1 MEQTILTN
9 PSAIFAILG
18 TLAGAALTFFGT
30 WILQNQEV
38 KNRLLE
44 KVLDRRIQAH
54 ENIIEL
60 SKLLRSMVS
69 LGYEEK
75 DGQLARTPILMTS
88 KESFDGFLKQFYKTG
103 TESSTWLSTKVTR
116 EYNFVQDYLVNLNEF
131 VTNMDSENF
140 PEVGKLI
147 RQDFIDFS
155 SNLEKFSFEFFT
167 TDLTKLK
174 MNDLSKWHKY
184 PVEVTQKRL
193 AETQFFNRKDD
204 IAKILGMED

>member
-1 MEQTILTN
+1 MEQLILN
-9 PSAIFAILG
+9 NASAIFAILG

-60 SKLLRSMVS
+60 SKLLRGMMS

-75 DGQLARTPILMTS
+75 DGQLARTPAIMAS
-88 KESFDGFLKQFYKTG
+88 KELFDEFLLKFYQKS

-116 EYNFVQDYLVNLNEF
+116 EFNIVQDYLVNLYEF
-131 VTNMDSENF
+131 VRNIDSVNF
-140 PEVGKLI
+140 PEIGRLI

-155 SNLEKFSFEFFT
+155 TNLEKLSFEFFT

-174 MNDLSKWHKY
+174 LNDLSKWHKY
-184 PVEVTQKRL
+184 PLEVTKTRL
-193 AETQFFNRKDD
+193 AETLFFRRKEE
-204 IAKILGMED
+204 IVKILGAKY